1 LKFVLFA
8 LVIFTGLKA
17 HAAEHYI
24 SLQKPAFE
32 LITDRFFSQTLDFNS
47 LPDTKM
53 VNFIYA

>member
-1 LKFVLFA
+1 MRE
-8 LVIFTGLKA
+8 
-17 HAAEHYI
+17 HAGEHYI

-32 LITDRFFSQTLDFNS
+32 LITDRFFCQTLDFNS